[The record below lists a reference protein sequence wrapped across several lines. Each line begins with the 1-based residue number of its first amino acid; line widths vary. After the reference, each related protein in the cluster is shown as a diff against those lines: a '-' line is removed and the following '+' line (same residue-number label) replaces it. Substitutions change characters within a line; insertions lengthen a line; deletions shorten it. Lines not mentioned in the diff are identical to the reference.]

1 VSGTEGEAEEVHNP
15 GVGEASGPVR
25 EQARLIEEQHYRKEN
40 GDKIYV
46 RMGGPTGE
54 PVEMAACRLYFQGLD
69 VRSGGDR
76 LDLGERKKTGY
87 VTGRNLAPRL
97 VGRAETHWMRVP
109 RIHLT
114 IQPKKVKRGDPKV
127 IGFDCRV
134 DQRRPNLWMFTVL
147 AEGR

>member
-1 VSGTEGEAEEVHNP
+1 
-15 GVGEASGPVR
+15 
-25 EQARLIEEQHYRKEN
+25 LIEGWHFRKES
-40 GDKIYV
+40 GDKIHV
-46 RMGGPTGE
+46 RMGGPSGE
-54 PVEMAACRLYFQGLD
+54 PVEMTACRLYFQGLD

-76 LDLGERKKTGY
+76 FDLGDRKKTGY
-87 VTGRNLAPRL
+87 VTGRNLAPRR
-97 VGRAETHWMRVP
+97 VGRAEIHWMRVP

-147 AEGR
+147 AEGQRPLP

>member
-1 VSGTEGEAEEVHNP
+1 MSGTEGEAEEVHNP
-15 GVGEASGPVR
+15 GVGEASGPGR

-40 GDKIYV
+40 GDKIHV

-87 VTGRNLAPRL
+87 VTGRNLAPRW
-97 VGRAETHWMRVP
+97 VRVP